1 MYPLSSL
8 NDVSPTS
15 LSDMKDLYAIFAVE
29 YVKNYGE
36 KLLSEEGCHVSCA
49 SAFLHWKLFTLKI
62 KSLIWNGNNKLW
74 TIGGKRGLGS
84 EDHRILI

>member
-1 MYPLSSL
+1 VYPLSSL
-8 NDVSPTS
+8 NDVSPAS

-62 KSLIWNGNNKLW
+62 KSLI
-74 TIGGKRGLGS
+74 
-84 EDHRILI
+84 